1 MAMARRTPEQLA
13 ETRQLLIEAATRLFS
28 EKGFAHT
35 QIAEI
40 AALAGTGISAF
51 YKQFKDKEE
60 LFLIIF
66 QQIFSVMHDNI
77 LQARR
82 QMNMHSPL
90 DMVMGVQRTYEIAFD
105 TLFQHREIS
114 LSIFRSGFSASDSLD
129 EHFWQL
135 CNQVAEEMSKDLE
148 QGINAGLIAINNPRD
163 FADGCVGMIRQL
175 AHRMVLE
182 GSPLP
187 HEAAKM
193 CTKFTLG
200 GLMLSMP
207 PTVLTR
213 VLPLLAAPQTPTS
226 TTL

>member
-1 MAMARRTPEQLA
+1 MARRTPEQLA
-13 ETRQLLIEAATRLFS
+13 ETRQNLIDAATKLFS
-28 EKGFAHT
+28 EKGVANT

-40 AALAGTGISAF
+40 AAAAGTGISAF

-66 QQIFSVMHDNI
+66 ERIFSAMHDNI

-82 QMNMHSPL
+82 QMNMRSPL

-105 TLFQHREIS
+105 TFYQHREIS
-114 LSIFRSGFSASDSLD
+114 LGLFRSGFSSSGSMDD
-129 EHFWQL
+129 HFWQL
-135 CNQVAEEMSKDLE
+135 CNQVANEMSKDLE
-148 QGINAGLIAINNPRD
+148 LGNQAGLITITNPRD
-163 FADGCVGMIRQL
+163 FADATFGMVLQL
-175 AHRMVLE
+175 AHRMLLE
-182 GSPLP
+182 NTPTP

-200 GLMLSMP
+200 GLILSMP

-213 VLPLLAAPQTPTS
+213 VLPLLATPQTPTS

>member
-1 MAMARRTPEQLA
+1 MARRTPEQLA
-13 ETRQLLIEAATRLFS
+13 ETRQHLIDAATKLFS
-28 EKGFAHT
+28 EKGVAST

-40 AALAGTGISAF
+40 AAAAGTGISAF

-66 QQIFSVMHDNI
+66 ERIFNAMHDNI

-105 TLFQHREIS
+105 TFYQHREIS
-114 LSIFRSGFSASDSLD
+114 LSIFRSSFSASGMLD

-135 CNQVAEEMSKDLE
+135 CNQVADEMSKDLE
-148 QGINAGLIAINNPRD
+148 RGNKAGLIAISNPRD
-163 FADGCVGMIRQL
+163 FADASFGMIRQL
-175 AHRMVLE
+175 AHRMLLE
-182 GSPLP
+182 DSPSP

-200 GLMLSMP
+200 GLILSMP
-207 PTVLTR
+207 PAVLTR
-213 VLPLLAAPQTPTS
+213 VLPMLAAPQTPTS